1 MNADSAIYDSE
12 VNLQNVPDKAET
24 RLVKAAIGGDI
35 DSFGK
40 LCQRYYGP
48 MVAIAYSVVSD
59 HQLAEDAAQESFA
72 RALVSLRKL
81 KQQTRFAPW
90 LAAICRNV
98 AKDMVATKVRQISTK
113 GFSQAVRNN
122 TDENAPVIR
131 RAIEQLPA
139 SARELIVLRYYNNL
153 SYEEISSVL
162 GISRPTINGRLTRAK
177 RKMAKYLK
185 RNGFLE
191 NRL

>member
-1 MNADSAIYDSE
+1 MPDESE
-12 VNLQNVPDKAET
+12 TK
-24 RLVKAAIGGDI
+24 LVEAAFGGDI

-40 LCQRYYGP
+40 LCQRYYSATA
-48 MVAIAYSVVSD
+48 AIGYSVLGD

-72 RALVSLRKL
+72 RALIRLKNLRNKT
-81 KQQTRFAPW
+81 KFVPW

-113 GFSQAVRNN
+113 DLSQAAVDDNVSENN
-122 TDENAPVIR
+122 RVIR
-131 RAIEQLPA
+131 RAIEQLPV
-139 SARELIVLRYYNNL
+139 SAKELIVLRYYNGL
-153 SYEEISSVL
+153 SYEQIGSVL
-162 GISRPTINGRLTRAK
+162 GISKGSINGRITRAK

-185 RNGFLE
+185 HNGFSE

>member
-1 MNADSAIYDSE
+1 
-12 VNLQNVPDKAET
+12 VPDKTET
-24 RLVKAAIGGDI
+24 KLVEAAFNGDI

-40 LCQRYYGP
+40 LCQQYYGP

-81 KQQTRFAPW
+81 KKQTRFAPW

-113 GFSQAVRNN
+113 DFSQAVQNN

-131 RAIEQLPA
+131 QAIEQLPV
-139 SARELIVLRYYNNL
+139 SAKELVVLRYYNGL
-153 SYEEISSVL
+153 SYEQIASVL
-162 GISRPTINGRLTRAK
+162 GISQAAINGRLTRAK
-177 RKMAKYLK
+177 RKMADYLK
-185 RNGFLE
+185 RNGFPE
-191 NRL
+191 NQL

>member
-1 MNADSAIYDSE
+1 M
-12 VNLQNVPDKAET
+12 PDKTET
-24 RLVKAAIGGDI
+24 KLVEAAFDGDI
-35 DSFGK
+35 ESFGK

-81 KQQTRFAPW
+81 KKQTRFAPW

-113 GFSQAVRNN
+113 GFSQAARNN

-131 RAIEQLPA
+131 RAIEQLPV
-139 SARELIVLRYYNNL
+139 SAKELIVLRYYNGL
-153 SYEEISSVL
+153 SYEQIGSVL
-162 GISRPTINGRLTRAK
+162 GISQAAINGRLTRAK
-177 RKMAKYLK
+177 RKMADYLK
-185 RNGFLE
+185 RNGFPE
-191 NRL
+191 NQL